1 MGKKDKDHRAKVAKR
16 NQRISQERSKMQR
29 VFDRLIA
36 DQMDAYKQKDNLDVK
51 VGDQPVKFEVIDPN
65 DTTTN

>member
-1 MGKKDKDHRAKVAKR
+1 MGKKDKAHKAKVAKR

-29 VFDRLIA
+29 VFDKLIA
-36 DQMDAYKQKDNLDVK
+36 EQMEMFKQKDNLDVK